1 MNRRK
6 NDLRA
11 LLLGGAP
18 PAPETTAAPEI
29 KSAPRVRSTD
39 PEAAPVAG
47 EPAGRVASG
56 AVRAMGLSL
65 GNIRREAEDS
75 ARALEEKSAELE
87 TLRADMAAGG
97 AILDLDPDRIEPSFM
112 ADRLGGAGAEASESY
127 APDDP
132 DFTAFVEDILQHGQ
146 QVPILVRPHP
156 GMPGFYE
163 IAYGHRRW
171 RAARRLGQKVKA
183 VVRPLS
189 DIELVVAQGQENAQ
203 RRDLSFIEKALFAL
217 ALDQRGFDRS
227 TLCSALA
234 VQTAEITRLLNVAR
248 AVPTGLAGAIGPAP
262 KAGRQRWLQLV
273 EGIDRPGAKGRMMDV
288 LASEAFRRAESDT
301 RFVLVFEAVYAREAA
316 QSPARAADPVFTDA
330 AGRVLARRD
339 GTSRETRLILDEKL
353 APEFAALI
361 IARLP
366 QLYREWQAKAEN
378 GSQQE
383 T

>member
-18 PAPETTAAPEI
+18 AEAAPEV

-39 PEAAPVAG
+39 PEA
-47 EPAGRVASG
+47 EPPAREPTGRVASG

-75 ARALEEKSAELE
+75 ARALEEKSAELDA
-87 TLRADMAAGG
+87 LRADMAAGG
-97 AILDLDPDRIEPSFM
+97 AILDLDPDRIEASFA
-112 ADRLGGAGAEASESY
+112 ADRLGGAGEGADAGETL

-132 DFTAFVEDILQHGQ
+132 DFTAFVEDIRQHGQ

-156 GMPGFYE
+156 RMTGFYE

-189 DIELVVAQGQENAQ
+189 DVELVVAQGQENAQ
-203 RRDLSFIEKALFAL
+203 RRDLSFIEKAFFAL
-217 ALDQRGFDRS
+217 ALDQRGFDRP
-227 TLCSALA
+227 TLCGALA
-234 VQTAEITRLLNVAR
+234 VQTAEITRLLTVAR
-248 AVPTGLAGAIGPAP
+248 AVPASLAGAIGPAP
-262 KAGRQRWLQLV
+262 KAGRPRWLQLA
-273 EGIDRPGAKGRMMDV
+273 EGLDRPGAKRRMMDA

-301 RFVLVFEAVYAREAA
+301 RFMLVFEALYAREAA
-316 QSPARAADPVFTDA
+316 PAPTRVADPVFTDD
-330 AGRVLARRD
+330 AGRVLARRE
-339 GTSRETRLILDEKL
+339 GSARETRLILDEKL
-353 APEFAALI
+353 APDFAALI

-366 QLYREWQAKAEN
+366 QLYREWQADAKN